1 MVYRAYDEGIGV
13 EENEA
18 IANEWL
24 RKAADNGYVT
34 AQAFMGLKEI
44 MKGNSSVGV
53 EYWEKASA
61 GGSLKVMKDLAE
73 LYRDGSM
80 GVPMNKA
87 RALELFKLC

>member
-53 EYWEKASA
+53 EYWEKQ
-61 GGSLKVMKDLAE
+61 
-73 LYRDGSM
+73 
-80 GVPMNKA
+80 
-87 RALELFKLC
+87 ALVEV